1 MNSFHEGVKTPT
13 LMFVFVWLS
22 PPALRGILLLS
33 GGFWSVLLVLAFWFQ
48 VSFHTDSKCLF
59 WRISSVFS
67 YGFQVSFLTDS
78 KCLFLRI
85 SSVFS
90 WRISSVFSWRISSV
104 LSHRFQVSFLTDIKC
119 PFSWISSIFSWR
131 IPSKKPP
138 PNLEAYVEKIHR
150 II

>member
-33 GGFWSVLLVLAFWFQ
+33 GGFWSVLLIMAFWR
-48 VSFHTDSKCLF
+48 LF
-59 WRISSVFS
+59 SRIPSVFSWRILSVFS
-67 YGFQVSFLTDS
+67 YGFQVSFHTDF

-85 SSVFS
+85 SSVFFWRNPSVLSHGFQVSFLTDFKCPFLLIPSVFS
-90 WRISSVFSWRISSV
+90 WRISSVFSW
-104 LSHRFQVSFLTDIKC
+104 Q
-119 PFSWISSIFSWR
+119 